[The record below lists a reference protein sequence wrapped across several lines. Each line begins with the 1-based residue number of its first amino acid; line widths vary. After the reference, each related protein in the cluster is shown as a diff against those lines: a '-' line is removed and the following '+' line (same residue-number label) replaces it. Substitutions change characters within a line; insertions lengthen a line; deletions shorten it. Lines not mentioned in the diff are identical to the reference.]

1 METFTAKANEVQVW
15 DTLPGLGN
23 GYVFEVTENTEGYFK
38 VETEYS
44 RYNTAGSFGEDFV
57 AIGFHDENGEENYL
71 IVSGNTRL
79 QVQR

>member
-1 METFTAKANEVQVW
+1 MEETVKAKNVREG
-15 DTLPGLGN
+15 DTLPGLGS

-44 RYNTAGSFGEDFV
+44 RYSPAGCFGEDFV

-71 IVSGNTRL
+71 IVSGNTRI